1 MPQVGKILYA
11 DGRYPFPAPAAAEP
25 GDVILRPDGTLAVL
39 DGFENVDLGER
50 IAPEPIRA
58 TKVIEINAASADTW
72 PAGTVLYYDAANRR
86 VTATRGANRLVGL
99 APFAKTS
106 GQTVVLV
113 NCVPDVHAGPINIR
127 QRVTIAQVNAG
138 LVLVPAEAGVR
149 YRLIDAS
156 IIAIGGAAGAVTT
169 VNLTGTQS
177 ASVVNLV
184 AFAQASLLQSALLRA
199 GGSGAAIL
207 ANGASFVAN
216 DVNTPLSIN
225 KTGSDVTTATH
236 FDVNLTYAREI

>member
-1 MPQVGKILYA
+1 MPLVGVIVYA
-11 DGRYPFPAPAAAEP
+11 DGRYPFNAPAAAEP

-39 DGFENVDLGER
+39 DGFENVELGER

-58 TKVIEINAASADTW
+58 CKVIEVAAASGDTW
-72 PAGTVLYYDAANRR
+72 PAGTVLYYDAANKRA
-86 VTATRGANRLVGL
+86 TPTRGANRLIGL

-106 GQTVVLV
+106 GQTRVLV

-127 QRVTIAQVNAG
+127 SRFTTAQVNAG
-138 LVLVPAEAGVR
+138 ATIVPAEPGVR

-169 VNLTGTQS
+169 VNIAGTQS
-177 ASVVNLV
+177 ASAVNLV

-199 GGSGAAIL
+199 GGSGATIL

-216 DVNTPLSIN
+216 DANTALTIGKS
-225 KTGSDVTTATH
+225 GSDVTTATH